1 MFINIAVCCSTVIA
15 TPPHI
20 MRKFIVYEENLMDL
34 FKNCPACL
42 RHCAIKSRTV
52 GTVLHVDQ
60 TCVHC
65 EHHKQWA
72 SQPYV
77 KNIPAGNLQLA
88 AAVLFCG
95 SSFLQVTKVRFF
107 FLSKIC
113 GICIIIIFNSFN
125 LYI

>member
-34 FKNCPACL
+34 FKNCPACS

-113 GICIIIIFNSFN
+113 GIYIIIIFNSFN